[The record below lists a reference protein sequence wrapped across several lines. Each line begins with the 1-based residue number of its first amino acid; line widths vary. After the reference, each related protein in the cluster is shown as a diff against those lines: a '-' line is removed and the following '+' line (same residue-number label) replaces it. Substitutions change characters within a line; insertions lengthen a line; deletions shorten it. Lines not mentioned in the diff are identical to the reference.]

1 MDSDNKKTPR
11 KQILISLIVAVLIL
25 GGITLAAFPYLQ
37 SFYYDIID
45 PPPAVEEVFDDN
57 DEVTDED
64 TEVTDEDTET
74 EPTEVVDNTN
84 NGNSSSS
91 RKQSTTTASTYLGQG
106 TLPQGSTGVLE
117 IPKLGL
123 KLNVLYGITDGV
135 LKQGI
140 GFYPQSDDPS
150 TGNVCIAGH
159 RNAYGC
165 PFWHLDKLTPGDS
178 IVLYC
183 NNQTYKYNVS
193 LNYIT
198 DDRDWSIIEPTDKP
212 ALTLTT
218 CDPKIR
224 PADGKYNRLVIRA
237 YLK

>member
-1 MDSDNKKTPR
+1 MESDNTKTPR
-11 KQILISLIVAVLIL
+11 KRILISLIAVILIL

-37 SFYYDIID
+37 SLYYDVID
-45 PPPAVEEVFDDN
+45 PPPVVEEVFDDN
-57 DEVTDED
+57 DEVTDANNEA
-64 TEVTDEDTET
+64 

-91 RKQSTTTASTYLGQG
+91 SKSGTTASTYLGQG

-135 LKQGI
+135 LRQSI

-159 RNAYGC
+159 RNAYGS

-237 YLK
+237 YLR